1 MRRCAVQIVGL
12 LGFFLA
18 LCGVM
23 YATTIPTEPTRS
35 NWWRVVAL
43 GLVLIGLTSMAL
55 ARPPLV
61 VDFVPELGRRLG
73 YALGVAFVVVGV
85 LIFLLS
91 WL

>member
-1 MRRCAVQIVGL
+1 MIGL

-18 LCGVM
+18 FCGVM
-23 YATTIPTEPTRS
+23 YATTTSTEPARS

-43 GLVLIGLTSMAL
+43 GWVLSGLTTMAL

-61 VDFVPELGRRLG
+61 VDLTPELARRVG